1 MQTKLQLPYL
11 SRRKLIELSKAW
23 LNALAINVFE
33 HQYLDLDAI
42 FVHLNKTHGLI
53 YKEVSLGGVQNKK
66 ILGVMIPAK
75 NAIYIDPIL
84 TSNLTMK
91 RFTQAHELAHWI
103 IHRKLELSDYELSD
117 TSETLNQARKLVTTY
132 DWIEWQAN
140 AYAAM
145 LLMPITRFKAVLDH
159 SLDLLDINS
168 EFKLI
173 QPFQLSKLLKVLAF
187 KFQVSQSVV
196 SIHLQTLQKEN
207 LI

>member
-1 MQTKLQLPYL
+1 MQPKVQVPYL
-11 SRRKLIELSKAW
+11 SKKKIIELSKTW
-23 LNALAINVFE
+23 LDSLEIKVFENQSLDLNAIFE
-33 HQYLDLDAI
+33 
-42 FVHLNKTHGLI
+42 HLNKTHGLI
-53 YKEVSLGGVQNKK
+53 YNEISLGGVQNKK

-103 IHRKLELSDYELSD
+103 LHRKLDLSDYELSD
-117 TSETLNQARKLVTTY
+117 TTETLNQARKLVTTY

-159 SLDLLDINS
+159 SLDLLDINT

-187 KFQVSQSVV
+187 KFEVSQSVV

-207 LI
+207 VI

>member
-1 MQTKLQLPYL
+1 MHAKVQVPYV
-11 SRRKLIELSKAW
+11 SRKKIIELSKTW
-23 LNALAINVFE
+23 LDSLEINVFE
-33 HQYLDLDAI
+33 NQSLDLDAI
-42 FVHLNKTHGLI
+42 FVHLHKTHGLI
-53 YKEVSLGGVQNKK
+53 YNEISLGGVQNKK

-103 IHRKLELSDYELSD
+103 LHRKLDLSDYELSD
-117 TSETLNQARKLVTTY
+117 TTETLNQARKLVTTY

-187 KFQVSQSVV
+187 KFEVSQSVV